1 MNDTYTLDDFK
12 IVKTVEGGN
21 NEFITAIIKL
31 NDGRIAVCSTAQTI
45 KFYDP
50 FNNFSLHFTIP
61 VEMNNKDSKID
72 SMIQLQNDHIALSS
86 KGSEKLEIY
95 SVTQTKSKKEFTIID
110 KDTFNYLAP
119 LSKNRFG
126 SISKGKCK
134 IWKGN
139 LPYSETPIIELA
151 HSDLEHKQILQLK
164 DKEIMILF
172 VNCNI
177 QLWDLDEYKYIK
189 EIKVNSIGSS
199 IVQLDDE
206 TLITGPEIVN
216 IKTESIT
223 EYNIQSFYVYKN
235 IIKLRDNRALVFA
248 KQLNFEL
255 VTHDREFL
263 LVNPNKEYTYKP
275 IRKTI
280 KHLINIDK
288 HTFITTKKNYFD
300 VWKY

>member
-1 MNDTYTLDDFK
+1 M
-12 IVKTVEGGN
+12 KTIYSHKGYVYC
-21 NEFITAIIKL
+21 L
-31 NDGRIAVCSTAQTI
+31 NILRDGRLASCSDDKSKNTFNCEITI
-45 KFYDP
+45 LGHTDDVFY
-50 FNNFSLHFTIP
+50 F
-61 VEMNNKDSKID
+61 VEMKDGFLISC
-72 SMIQLQNDHIALSS
+72 S
-86 KGSEKLEIY
+86 GSLD
-95 SVTQTKSKKEFTIID
+95 KSIRIWSISGNSYKSEYIIENAHEYFIM
-110 KDTFNYLAP
+110 KVII

-199 IVQLDDE
+199 IVQIDDE

-235 IIKLRDNRALVFA
+235 IIKSRDNRALVFA
-248 KQLNFEL
+248 KQLDFEL
-255 VTHDREFL
+255 GPHDREFL

-275 IRKTI
+275 IGKTI